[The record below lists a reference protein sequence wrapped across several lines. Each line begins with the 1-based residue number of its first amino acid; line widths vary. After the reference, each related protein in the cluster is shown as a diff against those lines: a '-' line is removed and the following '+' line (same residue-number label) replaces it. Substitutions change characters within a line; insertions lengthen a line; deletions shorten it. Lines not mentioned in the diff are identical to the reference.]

1 MSQFAGDDTMSIL
14 DSINDG
20 KHFVPKDTEP
30 KPSMGWKKILAICAV
45 AAVLAITVHI
55 LAVNSMSFA
64 MLSNGIN
71 PSSVTYITR
80 NAGPANGNRISVFHA
95 EITDGTPALVYA
107 RENTFGFWSID
118 DLASVTEEQPWAYM
132 WWKEYVSDEWLDRY
146 DRHNRSVCYQLV
158 FIGEDAVSDII
169 VDSIFLP
176 SDTAVYITQRENS
189 YLIRMISFDEKL
201 TKVPVREILEENG
214 CVSVSGQVDANAE
227 KKTVMLASWSQGY
240 GSIKDLTADSDLIAL
255 IEIEDV
261 ASYGISQDLPHTVFA
276 AKVLEPVHNAQ
287 KDEEIRIY
295 MTGGQMGGETV
306 EIADDPLM
314 KSGEQYLVFCREN
327 SDGTY
332 TILGGPQG
340 RFVYDNGKLSSLDVA
355 YGWGESSGIQ
365 AKLDHADANAIIKE
379 IKQYLPK

>member
-30 KPSMGWKKILAICAV
+30 KPSMGWKKILAICLAV
-45 AAVLAITVHI
+45 VVLGITVHI
-55 LAVNSMSFA
+55 LAVSSMSFA
-64 MLSNGIN
+64 LLFKGIDA
-71 PSSVTYITR
+71 SSVTYFTR
-80 NAGPANGNRISVFHA
+80 DSGTANGNRFSVFYA
-95 EITDGTPALVYA
+95 ETTDGEPALVRA
-107 RENTFGFWSID
+107 VENAFGFWRID
-118 DLASVTEEQPWAYM
+118 EMATVADEQPWAYM
-132 WWKEYVSDEWLDRY
+132 GWKEPVIGAWFGEDGPVSPGARY
-146 DRHNRSVCYQLV
+146 ELV
-158 FIGEDAVSDII
+158 FIGEDAISDIVVGSLNI
-169 VDSIFLP
+169 P
-176 SDTAVYITQRENS
+176 SEAAVYINQSGST
-189 YLIRMISFDEKL
+189 YLIRITGFDEIIL
-201 TKVPVREILEENG
+201 KVPLREILEENG
-214 CVSVSGQVDANAE
+214 CVGVSGQVDANAE
-227 KKTVMLASWSQGY
+227 KKTVAQASWSQGY
-240 GSIKDLTADSDLIAL
+240 GSIKDLTADSNLIAL

-295 MTGGQMGGETV
+295 MTGGQMDGETV

-327 SDGTY
+327 SDGTD

-340 RFVYDNGKLSSLDVA
+340 RFVYEDGKLSSLDIA